1 MEIGKIIS
9 GEEEIHTLNILTN
22 GLCVFNL
29 ETTKE
34 GVVLDGKFNVPGQL
48 TYIDIDNNI
57 ISWEFIEKLGK
68 ITFKEHEFKVEDMKD
83 PEIEEALLDI
93 ISMIPVP
100 DLSIKN

>member
-1 MEIGKIIS
+1 MEIDKIFSGK
-9 GEEEIHTLNILTN
+9 EEIHTLDMLTN

-34 GVVLDGKFNVPGQL
+34 GVVLDGRFNVPAQL
-48 TYIDIDNNI
+48 TYIDIDNNLI
-57 ISWEFIEKLGK
+57 KWEIIEKEGSFV
-68 ITFKEHEFKVEDMKD
+68 FKETEIKIEDMED
-83 PEIEEALLDI
+83 PVIEEELLHI

>member
-1 MEIGKIIS
+1 MEIGKILS
-9 GEEEIHTLNILTN
+9 GDEEVHTLNMLTN

-57 ISWEFIEKLGK
+57 ITWDMIEKLGS
-68 ITFKEHEFKVEDMKD
+68 ITFNKNEIKVEDMKD
-83 PEIEEALLDI
+83 PVIEEALLGI